1 MRRLLSLGQLPASI
15 PLRADAAVEFHAAR
29 LLLLL
34 LLCGKDGRIDGLT
47 KMAKLD
53 FFVRYPQFFE
63 RACAELQTPVHVST
77 DLAVESTMIRYHYG
91 PWDERYYHVLA
102 YLRSRALVRV
112 EIADKTYELLLTDLG
127 QLMAKKIAAE
137 PSYSQLVECMELV
150 GERLGSKTG
159 TQLKSLIYKLFDKEI
174 AQLPRGEVIQ

>member
-1 MRRLLSLGQLPASI
+1 
-15 PLRADAAVEFHAAR
+15 VEFHAAR

-63 RACAELQTPVHVST
+63 RACAELQVPVQISA

-91 PWDERYYHVLA
+91 PWDERYYHILA

-112 EIADKTYELLLTDLG
+112 EIAGKAYELVLTDLG

-137 PSYSQLVECMELV
+137 PSYSQLVEYMGLV
-150 GERLGSKTG
+150 RERLGSKNG
-159 TQLKSLIYKLFDKEI
+159 TQLKNLVYKLFDKEI
-174 AQLPRGEVIQ
+174 AQLPRGEVIR